1 MTPTSTKL
9 PSASIDRSSPVPY
22 YFQLANLLQ
31 EEITSGRWAIG
42 ERIASEPVLGR
53 HFDVSRATV
62 RQALLMLQN
71 EGHLSRE
78 KGRGTFV
85 AEPSLGSWL
94 LQSPEGFL
102 HQEADRLGHK
112 VKSTLLRVEREPL
125 PRWAAQHLNLE
136 TGADGMTI
144 ERVREVDG
152 EPVLYVVNHLPGA
165 LGETLETFDESE
177 SLYELLRRREG
188 LKVYGGRRS
197 VEAVNAGKQVSR
209 LLGIKPT
216 TALALIE
223 SVSWSHDLKPFDCYR
238 AWLRTDRLRI
248 DIAVT
253 ASSNQSHGR

>member
-1 MTPTSTKL
+1 MSPASTSL

-31 EEITSGRWAIG
+31 GEISSGRWAIG
-42 ERIASEPVLGR
+42 ERIASEPALGR

-85 AEPSLGSWL
+85 AEPSPGSWL

-102 HQEADRLGHK
+102 HEEADRLGHE
-112 VKSTLLRVEREPL
+112 VKSTLLRVAREPL
-125 PRWAAQHLNLE
+125 PDWAAQSLNVKA
-136 TGADGMTI
+136 GADGVTI

-152 EPVLYVVNHLPGA
+152 ELVLYVVNHVPGA
-165 LGETLETFDESE
+165 LAATLESLDDTG
-177 SLYELLRRREG
+177 SLYELLRRGEG
-188 LKVYGGRRS
+188 LTVYGGRRT
-197 VEAVNAGKQVSR
+197 VEAVNAGRRVSR

-216 TALALIE
+216 TAVALIE

-253 ASSNQSHGR
+253 ASSSDSVR